1 MKLPWARESPRW
13 LRAPRSAVGIEAQ
26 TGWATDKFTQWAP
39 ARAIWVKKI
48 QPLTQKLSAAGNG
61 GDKGE
66 GWPRFYGFSL
76 STSARWTFRPSCA
89 WTLVFF
95 CPEDS
100 TPAPPREPAPGGAPK
115 HTELWAGEA
124 VQVQKISVDMWAVDL
139 RVLRSTWTYLPAFQG
154 VFCMLDKAFPR
165 VMPNGCL

>member
-26 TGWATDKFTQWAP
+26 TGWATDKFMQWAP

-48 QPLTQKLSAAGNG
+48 QPLTQKLSAARNG

-100 TPAPPREPAPGGAPK
+100 TPAPAQRTSTRRSSQTHRAVGRRSSAGAEDIGWHVSRGP
-115 HTELWAGEA
+115 
-124 VQVQKISVDMWAVDL
+124 
-139 RVLRSTWTYLPAFQG
+139 QG
-154 VFCMLDKAFPR
+154 ASLHLDPSPCFPR
-165 VMPNGCL
+165 GVLHVG